1 MDSTTIGRMV
11 SFRSGAGRLRQ
22 QLEYESANAERLRD
36 KVRRIEVEKA
46 DLQKAL
52 ALIDRC
58 IELVSATGI
67 GKIESIV
74 SGGLQQ
80 VFKDDKE
87 PISFLVEKKET
98 ARGYSYRLLCRQGET
113 TGSPMTAFGGGVQN
127 LCAFLLRVI
136 MIKRFRLAKFIVLDE
151 SFNNVNGARNQRRL
165 SEMLR
170 TLADDFGFTILAI
183 TGQKRLAAAADR
195 IYEVDTGGP
204 TPALRPRGYDSISEG
219 EEAQDERPDSSPA
232 EPDGVKQS

>member
-1 MDSTTIGRMV
+1 MDQAMSSRLL

-36 KVRRIEVEKA
+36 KVRRIEGEKA

-74 SGGLQQ
+74 TGGLQQ

-87 PISFLVEKKET
+87 PISFLVEKRET
-98 ARGYSYRLLCRQGET
+98 ARGYSYRLLCRQGVT
-113 TGSPMTAFGGGVQN
+113 VGSPMAAFGGGVQN

-136 MIKRFRLAKFIVLDE
+136 MIKRFKLAKVIVLDE

-183 TGQKRLAAAADR
+183 TGQKRLAAAADN

-204 TPALRPRGYDSISEG
+204 TPALRLRTYEGMSDDG
-219 EEAQDERPDSSPA
+219 EEGA
-232 EPDGVKQS
+232 

>member
-1 MDSTTIGRMV
+1 VGTGRGQGTRLDQLIASRLS
-11 SFRSGAGRLRQ
+11 SFRSGASRLRQ

-36 KVRRIEVEKA
+36 KVRRIEEEKT

-74 SGGLQQ
+74 TGGLQQ
-80 VFKDDKE
+80 VFKDDRE

-113 TGSPMTAFGGGVQN
+113 IGSPMVAFGGGVQN

-136 MIKRFRLAKFIVLDE
+136 MIKRFKLAKVIVLDE

-183 TGQKRLAAAADR
+183 TGQKRLAEAADR

-204 TPALRPRGYDSISEG
+204 APVLRPRGYDSISEG
-219 EEAQDERPDSSPA
+219 EDEPPDKAQV
-232 EPDGVKQS
+232 G

>member
-1 MDSTTIGRMV
+1 MDQAMSSRLL

-36 KVRRIEVEKA
+36 KVRRIEGEKA

-74 SGGLQQ
+74 TGGLQQ

-87 PISFLVEKKET
+87 PISFLVEKRET
-98 ARGYSYRLLCRQGET
+98 ARGYSYRLLCRQGVT
-113 TGSPMTAFGGGVQN
+113 VGSPMAAFGGGVQN

-136 MIKRFRLAKFIVLDE
+136 MIKRFKLAKVIVLDE

-195 IYEVDTGGP
+195 IYEVDTGGL
-204 TPALRPRGYDSISEG
+204 TPALRLRTYEGMSDDG
-219 EEAQDERPDSSPA
+219 EEGA
-232 EPDGVKQS
+232 

>member
-1 MDSTTIGRMV
+1 MTQDLLQRATAFRAFCLQLSQRV
-11 SFRSGAGRLRQ
+11 SYEQSAILRLQ
-22 QLEYESANAERLRD
+22 D
-36 KVRRIEVEKA
+36 KVRCIESEVS
-46 DLQKAL
+46 DLRKAL

-74 SGGLQQ
+74 TGGLQQ
-80 VFKDDKE
+80 VFKDDRE

-98 ARGYSYRLLCRQGET
+98 ARGYSYRLLCKQGKT
-113 TGSPMTAFGGGVQN
+113 IGSPMVAFGGGVQN

-136 MIKRFRLAKFIVLDE
+136 MIKRFKLAKVIVLDE

-183 TGQKRLAAAADR
+183 TGQKRLAEAADR

-204 TPALRPRGYDSISEG
+204 TPALRPKGYDSVSEG
-219 EEAQDERPDSSPA
+219 EDEPPDKAQV
-232 EPDGVKQS
+232 G

>member
-1 MDSTTIGRMV
+1 MDQAISSRLL

-36 KVRRIEVEKA
+36 KVRRIEGEKA

-74 SGGLQQ
+74 TGGLQQ

-87 PISFLVEKKET
+87 PISFLVEKRET
-98 ARGYSYRLLCRQGET
+98 ARGYSYRLLCRQGVT
-113 TGSPMTAFGGGVQN
+113 VGSPMAAFGGGVQN

-136 MIKRFRLAKFIVLDE
+136 MIKRFKLAKVIVLDE

-183 TGQKRLAAAADR
+183 TGQKRLAAAADN

-204 TPALRPRGYDSISEG
+204 TPALRLRTYEGMSDDG
-219 EEAQDERPDSSPA
+219 EEGA
-232 EPDGVKQS
+232 